1 MKHYNKTQSIPA
13 LNHMIDEV
21 MNAHFLCPVM
31 MDIKETLDENG
42 IITLKESTT
51 IQFSMITNAPHEA
64 FFLAFK
70 DWQELKKWQNIEQ
83 QKTVVMQ
90 FIDYADL
97 VLREDGNACG
107 FVINPFHEN
116 IRFTKELN

>member
-31 MDIKETLDENG
+31 MDIKETPDENG

-70 DWQELKKWQNIEQ
+70 DWQELRLAGTEQ
-83 QKTVVMQ
+83 MAEYRTTKNRCDAV
-90 FIDYADL
+90 YRL
-97 VLREDGNACG
+97 CG
-107 FVINPFHEN
+107 FGIA
-116 IRFTKELN
+116 